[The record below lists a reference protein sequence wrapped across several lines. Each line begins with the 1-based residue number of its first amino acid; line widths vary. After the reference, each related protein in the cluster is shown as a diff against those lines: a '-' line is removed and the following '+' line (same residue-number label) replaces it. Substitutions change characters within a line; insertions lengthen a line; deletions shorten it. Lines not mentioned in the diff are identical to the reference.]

1 MRFLL
6 SRLAQALPALLGVAI
21 VAFALSL
28 VAGDPLAAALG
39 PDATAAQRSAA
50 AHALGLDAPLTAR
63 FGHFL
68 GAALRGDF
76 GISTRL
82 ARPVGP
88 LIAERLPATVELAG
102 TAFALSLLL
111 GIPAGMLAA
120 LRPRSLAAR
129 IVMGAS
135 LLGVSLPTFLTGSLL
150 ILLFAVSL
158 RWLPSFGRG
167 DVVVWH
173 GWSSGLLS
181 PSGRRA
187 LVLPAVTLAGFQ
199 AALLLRLVRAGML
212 EALASP
218 HMRFARARGL
228 PRGRLLR
235 HALRNALAPVL
246 AAAALQLGLLI
257 AFAVVTETVFQWP
270 GVGLLL
276 VQSIT
281 AADVPVIAAYLVLV
295 AALFVG
301 LNLLADALMLAVDPR
316 LRGSPQAR

>member
-6 SRLAQALPALLGVAI
+6 SRLAQALPVLLAVAL

-39 PDATAAQRSAA
+39 PDATAEQRATAA
-50 AHALGLDAPLTAR
+50 AALGLDAPLPAR
-63 FGHFL
+63 FGRFL
-68 GAALRGDF
+68 LAALRGDF

-102 TAFALSLLL
+102 AAFALSLLL

-120 LRPRSLAAR
+120 LRPRSLGAR
-129 IVMGAS
+129 LVVGAS

-150 ILLFAVSL
+150 ILLFAVAL

-181 PSGRRA
+181 PGGRRA
-187 LVLPAVTLAGFQ
+187 LVLPALTLAGFQ
-199 AALLLRLVRAGML
+199 TALLLRLVRAGML

-228 PRGRLLR
+228 PRRRLMR

-246 AAAALQLGLLI
+246 AATALQLGLLV

-316 LRGSPQAR
+316 LRESPQAR